1 MRSVINLLIMTV
13 LAGPLTGSCSKWNND
28 APKDREDIVL
38 TKVQQEILHNS
49 NGFGIDLFRE
59 MCLELEGENIFIS
72 PLSVSLAISA
82 VTNGAAGKTL
92 EDMKATLG
100 FATYSPDQMNG
111 FFRHLVPALKKV
123 DNTVKL
129 SIANAVWIEKTF
141 PVKNP
146 LIQSLQQY
154 YDASVNL
161 LDFSDPKAPSV
172 INQWCADNTNDL
184 IKKVIDQIDP
194 DKRLIYTN
202 ALYFKGKWKET
213 FDKKV
218 SWQGSFTNL
227 SGSDGDVTYM
237 EQTNDYGYTASK
249 GVAVTEI
256 PYGNEAY
263 SMVIVLP
270 DTGVSIMEV
279 VSSLT
284 WEQWSEWLEDLAPA
298 ELNLRIP
305 RFKVEFDSEETMIPV
320 LTRMGMG
327 IAFDPYNA
335 DFSNISDIPLFISL
349 LKQNSYIQED
359 EEGTEAAAVTTIG
372 FNMTSIGPGQTIPF
386 HVDRPFLYFIKEK
399 STGTILFSGL
409 MAEI

>member
-1 MRSVINLLIMTV
+1 MRSVITSLIV
-13 LAGPLTGSCSKWNND
+13 AALAGPLAGSCSKWNSD
-28 APKDREDIVL
+28 TPGEREDIIL
-38 TKVQQEILHNS
+38 TRVQQEILSNS

-59 MCLELEGENIFIS
+59 MCLEQEGKNVFIS
-72 PLSVSLAISA
+72 PLSASLAISA

-92 EDMKATLG
+92 EDMKAVLG
-100 FATYSPDQMNG
+100 FGPYSPDQMNG
-111 FFRHLVPALKKV
+111 FFKHLVPALKAV
-123 DNTVKL
+123 DNTIKL

-146 LIQSLQQY
+146 FIQSLQQY

-172 INQWCADNTNDL
+172 INQWCADNTNNL
-184 IKKVIDQIDP
+184 IKKVIDRIDP

-202 ALYFKGKWKET
+202 ALYFKGKWKKT

-218 SWQGSFTNL
+218 SWQGSFANL
-227 SGSDGDVTYM
+227 SGTSGQVTYM
-237 EQTNDYGYTASK
+237 EQTSQYRYTVGK
-249 GVAVTEI
+249 GVAVAEI

-263 SMVIVLP
+263 SMVIALP
-270 DTGVSIMEV
+270 DAGVSV
-279 VSSLT
+279 TDVLSSLT
-284 WEQWSEWLEDLAPA
+284 WEQWTGWMENLSLAT
-298 ELNLRIP
+298 LNLRIP
-305 RFKVEFDSEETMIPV
+305 RFRVEFDSEETMIPV

-327 IAFDPYNA
+327 IAFDPGKA
-335 DFSNISDIPLFISL
+335 DFSNISDIRIFISL
-349 LKQNSYIQED
+349 LKQNSYIQVD

-372 FNMTSIGPGQTIPF
+372 FNVTSIGPGQTIPF

-409 MAEI
+409 MADF